1 MTCAEM
7 YEQMLEADL
16 TDLRLDAA
24 SPLAAHLRDCTRCA
38 SIATRV
44 TRDTALL
51 ATVVARRRSRRTSTL
66 PRYAAVAVAATLC
79 ITLARLWPASQQ
91 VQELTVLQGALVSAA
106 DTTSVR
112 PPADVRS
119 TSPGASVARTM
130 SAPAPIATRPAVGA
144 TEVRP
149 RRFAVAAAERPRAIA
164 ALRLQGPREATL
176 GTAVSAD
183 PAGGKRAT
191 IMRTANPAITVV
203 WLQD

>member
-44 TRDTALL
+44 TRDTSLL
-51 ATVVARRRSRRTSTL
+51 ATAVARRRSRRPSTL

-79 ITLARLWPASQQ
+79 ITLARFWPASQQ

-112 PPADVRS
+112 PPADARS
-119 TSPGASVARTM
+119 TSPGATARTM
-130 SAPAPIATRPAVGA
+130 SAPAPIAAHPAVGA

-164 ALRLQGPREATL
+164 ALRLQGTREATL

-191 IMRTANPAITVV
+191 IIRTANPAITVV